1 MRLTRNIYNIKMK
14 SLTQHIE
21 ERLITNQRFDEK
33 LIINKDY
40 KNVENSLL
48 ELAKKIGSVS
58 QNIKGRVTK
67 NEIRYNWLWLTYNG
81 MALDTLLNFDNEIL
95 NNINKYDKSCSLT
108 YSKNYP
114 SGLGIHK
121 MLKEILTR
129 ANEEDASEL
138 LFQVNPR
145 APKNNV
151 QLIRIKDDDVL
162 IYIAGKSLFK
172 KGKFDVDKIERFKI
186 ILMYND

>member
-1 MRLTRNIYNIKMK
+1 MK

-21 ERLITNQRFDEK
+21 ERLIV
-33 LIINKDY
+33 NKDY
-40 KNVENSLL
+40 KNVEHSLL
-48 ELAKKIGSVS
+48 ELAKKIESVS

-67 NEIRYNWLWLTYNG
+67 DTIRYNWLWLTYNG

-95 NNINKYDKSCSLT
+95 NNINKYDKSKSLT

-114 SGLGIHK
+114 SDLNIRNA
-121 MLKEILTR
+121 LKEILTQ

-145 APKNNV
+145 ALKNNV

-172 KGKFDVDKIERFKI
+172 KGKFDIDKIERFKI

>member
-1 MRLTRNIYNIKMK
+1 MK

-21 ERLITNQRFDEK
+21 ERLIV
-33 LIINKDY
+33 NKDY
-40 KNVENSLL
+40 KNVERSLL

-67 NEIRYNWLWLTYNG
+67 DTIRYNWLWLTYNG
-81 MALDTLLNFDNEIL
+81 MALDTLLDFDNEIL
-95 NNINKYDKSCSLT
+95 NNINKYDKSNSLT

-114 SGLGIHK
+114 SGLGIRNT
-121 MLKEILTR
+121 LKEILTR
-129 ANEEDASEL
+129 ANEDDASEL

-145 APKNNV
+145 ASKNNV

-186 ILMYND
+186 IIMYND

>member
-1 MRLTRNIYNIKMK
+1 MK
-14 SLTQHIE
+14 SLHQHIE
-21 ERLITNQRFDEK
+21 ERLIV
-33 LIINKDY
+33 NKNY

-67 NEIRYNWLWLTYNG
+67 DTIRYNWLWLTYNG
-81 MALDTLLNFDNEIL
+81 MALDTLLGFDDEIL
-95 NNINKYDKSCSLT
+95 NNINKYDKSNSLT
-108 YSKNYP
+108 YSKHYP
-114 SGLGIHK
+114 SGLGIHNT
-121 MLKEILTR
+121 LKEILTR
-129 ANEEDASEL
+129 ANEEDTSEL

-145 APKNNV
+145 ALKNNV

-172 KGKFDVDKIERFKI
+172 KGKFDVDKIERFTI
-186 ILMYND
+186 IIMYND

>member
-1 MRLTRNIYNIKMK
+1 MK

-21 ERLITNQRFDEK
+21 ERLIV
-33 LIINKDY
+33 NKDY
-40 KNVENSLL
+40 KNVEHSLL

-58 QNIKGRVTK
+58 QNMKGRVTK
-67 NEIRYNWLWLTYNG
+67 NEIRYTWLLLTYNG

-95 NNINKYDKSCSLT
+95 NNINKYDKSNSLT
-108 YSKNYP
+108 YSKRYP
-114 SGLGIHK
+114 SGLGIHNT
-121 MLKEILTR
+121 LKEILTR

-138 LFQVNPR
+138 LFQVNHR

-186 ILMYND
+186 IIMYND

>member
-1 MRLTRNIYNIKMK
+1 MK
-14 SLTQHIE
+14 SLMQHIE
-21 ERLITNQRFDEK
+21 ERLIV
-33 LIINKDY
+33 NKDY
-40 KNVENSLL
+40 KNVEHSLL
-48 ELAKKIGSVS
+48 ELAKKIESVS

-67 NEIRYNWLWLTYNG
+67 DTIRYNWLWLTYNG

-95 NNINKYDKSCSLT
+95 NNINKYDKSKSLT

-114 SGLGIHK
+114 SDLDIRNA
-121 MLKEILTR
+121 LKEILTH

>member
-1 MRLTRNIYNIKMK
+1 MK

-21 ERLITNQRFDEK
+21 ERLIV
-33 LIINKDY
+33 NKDY

-67 NEIRYNWLWLTYNG
+67 NEIRYEIRYNWLWLTYNG
-81 MALDTLLNFDNEIL
+81 MAIDTLLNFDNEIL

-114 SGLGIHK
+114 SGLGIHNT
-121 MLKEILTR
+121 LKEILTQ

-172 KGKFDVDKIERFKI
+172 KGKFDIDKIERFKI

>member
-1 MRLTRNIYNIKMK
+1 MK

-21 ERLITNQRFDEK
+21 ERLIINQRFDEK

-40 KNVENSLL
+40 KNVDHSLL
-48 ELAKKIGSVS
+48 KLAKKIESVS

-67 NEIRYNWLWLTYNG
+67 DTIRYNWLWLTYNG

-95 NNINKYDKSCSLT
+95 NNVNKYDKSKSLT

-114 SGLGIHK
+114 SDLDIRNA
-121 MLKEILTR
+121 LKEILTK
-129 ANEEDASEL
+129 ANEEDVSEL

-172 KGKFDVDKIERFKI
+172 KGKFDIDKIERFKI

>member
-1 MRLTRNIYNIKMK
+1 MK

-21 ERLITNQRFDEK
+21 ERLIINQRFDEK

-40 KNVENSLL
+40 KNVDHSLL
-48 ELAKKIGSVS
+48 ELAKKIESVS

-67 NEIRYNWLWLTYNG
+67 DTIRYNWLWLTYNG

-95 NNINKYDKSCSLT
+95 NNINKYDKSKSLT

-114 SGLGIHK
+114 SDLDIRNA
-121 MLKEILTR
+121 LKEILTH

-186 ILMYND
+186 IIMYND

>member
-1 MRLTRNIYNIKMK
+1 
-14 SLTQHIE
+14 
-21 ERLITNQRFDEK
+21 
-33 LIINKDY
+33 
-40 KNVENSLL
+40 
-48 ELAKKIGSVS
+48 
-58 QNIKGRVTK
+58 
-67 NEIRYNWLWLTYNG
+67 
-81 MALDTLLNFDNEIL
+81 MALDTLLDFDDEIL
-95 NNINKYDKSCSLT
+95 DNINKYDKSNSLT

-114 SGLGIHK
+114 SGLGIHNA
-121 MLKEILTR
+121 LKEILTQ

-172 KGKFDVDKIERFKI
+172 KGKFDIDKIERFKI
-186 ILMYND
+186 IIMYND

>member
-1 MRLTRNIYNIKMK
+1 MK
-14 SLTQHIE
+14 SLTHHIE
-21 ERLITNQRFDEK
+21 ERLIV
-33 LIINKDY
+33 NKDY

-67 NEIRYNWLWLTYNG
+67 DTIRYNWLWLTYNG

-95 NNINKYDKSCSLT
+95 NNINKYDKSNSLT
-108 YSKNYP
+108 YSKHYP
-114 SGLGIHK
+114 SGLGIHNT
-121 MLKEILTR
+121 LKEILTR

-138 LFQVNPR
+138 LFQVNSR

-162 IYIAGKSLFK
+162 IYVAGKSLFK
-172 KGKFDVDKIERFKI
+172 KGKFDVEKIERFKI

>member
-1 MRLTRNIYNIKMK
+1 MK

-21 ERLITNQRFDEK
+21 ERLIV
-33 LIINKDY
+33 NKDY

-48 ELAKKIGSVS
+48 ELVKKIGSVS
-58 QNIKGRVTK
+58 QNIKGGVTK
-67 NEIRYNWLWLTYNG
+67 DTIRYNWLWLTYNG
-81 MALDTLLNFDNEIL
+81 MALDTLLDFDDEIL
-95 NNINKYDKSCSLT
+95 DNINKYDKSNSLT

-114 SGLGIHK
+114 SDLNIHNA
-121 MLKEILTR
+121 LKEILTR

-145 APKNNV
+145 ALKNNV

-172 KGKFDVDKIERFKI
+172 KGKFDIDKIERFKI
-186 ILMYND
+186 IINYN

>member
-1 MRLTRNIYNIKMK
+1 MK
-14 SLTQHIE
+14 SLHQHIE
-21 ERLITNQRFDEK
+21 ERLIV
-33 LIINKDY
+33 NKDY

-67 NEIRYNWLWLTYNG
+67 DTIRYNWLWLTYNG
-81 MALDTLLNFDNEIL
+81 MALDTLLNFDDEIL
-95 NNINKYDKSCSLT
+95 DNINKYDKSNSLT
-108 YSKNYP
+108 YSKRYP
-114 SGLGIHK
+114 SGLGIHNT
-121 MLKEILTR
+121 LKEILTR

-145 APKNNV
+145 ALKNNV

-162 IYIAGKSLFK
+162 IYIAGKSLLK
-172 KGKFDVDKIERFKI
+172 KGKFDVEKIERFKI
-186 ILMYND
+186 IIMYND

>member
-1 MRLTRNIYNIKMK
+1 MK
-14 SLTQHIE
+14 SLHQHIE
-21 ERLITNQRFDEK
+21 ERLIVD
-33 LIINKDY
+33 KDY
-40 KNVENSLL
+40 KNIENSLL

-58 QNIKGRVTK
+58 QNMKERVTK
-67 NEIRYNWLWLTYNG
+67 NEIRFNWLWLTYNG

-95 NNINKYDKSCSLT
+95 NNINKYDKSNSLT

-114 SGLGIHK
+114 SGLGIHNA
-121 MLKEILTR
+121 LKEILTQ
-129 ANEEDASEL
+129 ANEEDVSEL

-145 APKNNV
+145 ALKNNV

-172 KGKFDVDKIERFKI
+172 KGKFDIDKIERFKI
-186 ILMYND
+186 IIMYND

>member
-1 MRLTRNIYNIKMK
+1 MK

-21 ERLITNQRFDEK
+21 ERLIV
-33 LIINKDY
+33 NKDY
-40 KNVENSLL
+40 KNVEHSLL
-48 ELAKKIGSVS
+48 ELAKKIESVS

-67 NEIRYNWLWLTYNG
+67 DTIRYNWLWLTYNG

-95 NNINKYDKSCSLT
+95 NNINKYDKSKSLT

-114 SGLGIHK
+114 SDLNIRNA
-121 MLKEILTR
+121 LKEILTQ

-145 APKNNV
+145 ALKNNV

-186 ILMYND
+186 IIMYND

>member
-1 MRLTRNIYNIKMK
+1 MK

-40 KNVENSLL
+40 KNVEHSLL

-67 NEIRYNWLWLTYNG
+67 DIIRYNLWLTYNG
-81 MALDTLLNFDNEIL
+81 MAPDTLLNFDNEIL
-95 NNINKYDKSCSLT
+95 NNINKYDKSYSLT
-108 YSKNYP
+108 YNKNYP
-114 SGLGIHK
+114 SDLDIHNA
-121 MLKEILTR
+121 LKEILTH

-138 LFQVNPR
+138 LFQVNSR
-145 APKNNV
+145 ALKNNV

-172 KGKFDVDKIERFKI
+172 KGKFDVEKIERFKI
-186 ILMYND
+186 IIMYNY

>member
-1 MRLTRNIYNIKMK
+1 MK

-21 ERLITNQRFDEK
+21 ERLIV
-33 LIINKDY
+33 NKDY
-40 KNVENSLL
+40 KNVERSLL

-67 NEIRYNWLWLTYNG
+67 DTIRYNWLWLTYNG
-81 MALDTLLNFDNEIL
+81 MALDTLLDFDNEIL
-95 NNINKYDKSCSLT
+95 NNINKYDKSNSLT
-108 YSKNYP
+108 YSKRYP
-114 SGLGIHK
+114 FAIGLDIHNT
-121 MLKEILTR
+121 LKEILTR
-129 ANEEDASEL
+129 ANEEDVSEL

-172 KGKFDVDKIERFKI
+172 KGKFDVDKIEKFKI

>member
-1 MRLTRNIYNIKMK
+1 MK

-21 ERLITNQRFDEK
+21 ERLIV
-33 LIINKDY
+33 NKDY

-58 QNIKGRVTK
+58 QNIKERVTK
-67 NEIRYNWLWLTYNG
+67 NEIRYTWLWLTYNG
-81 MALDTLLNFDNEIL
+81 MAIDTLLNFDNEIL
-95 NNINKYDKSCSLT
+95 NNINKYDKSNSLT

-114 SGLGIHK
+114 SGLGIHNT
-121 MLKEILTR
+121 LKEILTR

-145 APKNNV
+145 ALKNNV

-162 IYIAGKSLFK
+162 IYVAGKSLFK
-172 KGKFDVDKIERFKI
+172 KGKFDVEKIERFKI
-186 ILMYND
+186 IIMHND